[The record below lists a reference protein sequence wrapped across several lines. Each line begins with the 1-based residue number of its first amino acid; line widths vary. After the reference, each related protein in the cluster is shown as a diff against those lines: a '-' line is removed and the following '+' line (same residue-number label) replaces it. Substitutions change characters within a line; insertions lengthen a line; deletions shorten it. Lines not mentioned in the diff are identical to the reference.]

1 MNERLYA
8 ISELAESLGTT
19 PRAIRFYEDKGLVKP
34 QRVGS
39 NRCYCELE
47 RRRLGLVL
55 RGKRLGLSL
64 REIARWLTLYDAG
77 PDAVAASPRLR
88 EDIERRLAELEQQ
101 RIDLETTLAELDA
114 LRRAANALAGDARRG
129 EAAD

>member
-1 MNERLYA
+1 MEERLYA
-8 ISELAESLGTT
+8 ISELAGSLGTT
-19 PRAIRFYEDKGLVKP
+19 PRAIRFYEDKGLVRP

-39 NRCYCELE
+39 NRCYGERE

-77 PDAVAASPRLR
+77 ADAVAASPRLR
-88 EDIERRLAELEQQ
+88 EDVERRVAQLEQQ
-101 RIDLETTLAELDA
+101 RVDVETTLAELA
-114 LRRAANALAGDARRG
+114 ELRRAANALRDHAQRG